1 MIHFTGL
8 SDSIAA
14 LGRFDIPAAK
24 AQGTQAA
31 ARLLHDAV
39 TADLSHPP
47 GANPAL
53 PALRTGALRASIAHA
68 SDANGA
74 VVAATSDV
82 AVFQEFG
89 TARMAPHPFLGPVA
103 TRHADD
109 TAQAIATALRT
120 GTET

>member
-1 MIHFTGL
+1 MIRFTGL
-8 SDSIAA
+8 SDAIAMLA
-14 LGRFDIPAAK
+14 RLDVPAAK
-24 AQGTQAA
+24 AHGTAAA
-31 ARLLHDAV
+31 ARLLQEAV

-47 GANPAL
+47 GAKPAL
-53 PALRTGALRASIAHA
+53 PALRTGALRASIAQA
-68 SDANGA
+68 SDVNGA
-74 VVAATSDV
+74 VVASTSEV

-109 TAQAIATALRT
+109 ATQAIANALRT